1 MARIMI
7 VDDEKLVR
15 WSVSNGL
22 RRDDHEVFCAENGEE
37 AVEKAREIAFDVVIT
52 DFKMPGMNGAELLE
66 HLKRLCPETKVMIL
80 TAYSAELNKRTAM
93 ELGACGY
100 IEKPFVVDEIRNL
113 VRVALST
120 HTGDQVIY

>member
-22 RRDDHEVFCAENGEE
+22 RRDSHEVFSVEDGEK
-37 AVEKAREIAFDVVIT
+37 AMEKAREMAFDLFIT
-52 DFKMPGMNGAELLE
+52 DFKMPGMNGAELLDQ
-66 HLKRLCPETKVMIL
+66 LKKLNPNTKIMIL
-80 TAYSAELNKRTAM
+80 TAFSAELNKQTAL

-100 IEKPFVVDEIRNL
+100 IEKPFVVSEIRDL
-113 VRVALST
+113 VHKVLGTDS
-120 HTGDQVIY
+120 